1 MFGSLGPTEL
11 LLIFLIVMLIFGAR
25 KLPEIGK
32 GLGNGIQNF
41 KSAMRGATT
50 TTTTDDDAS

>member
-50 TTTTDDDAS
+50 TDDDAS